1 MPPVALLP
9 DPDPALEVFA
19 DDLERAR
26 EPSYPLTLDVRRHAG
41 PPPDEPAPA
50 LDALAEAL
58 GYRALGDGWVEV
70 PRRIAA
76 KVLLHV
82 IGGELAY
89 PEEVVPRPEAE
100 ALAGRFLA
108 LFPEG
113 SRYFTNG
120 AVSGDFAIYDR
131 AGAEVLGWRSLSEAP
146 LDNGVAALGGG
157 RVGLLWA
164 EDAP

>member
-1 MPPVALLP
+1 MPAPELLP
-9 DPDPALEVFA
+9 DPDPALA
-19 DDLERAR
+19 ALARDLERAR
-26 EPSYPLTLDVRRHAG
+26 EPSYPLTLELRRLAG
-41 PPPDEPAPA
+41 AAPDDPAAA
-50 LDALAEAL
+50 LDALAAAA
-58 GYRALGDGWVEV
+58 GYRGLGPGWVEV

-76 KVLLHV
+76 KILLHV

-100 ALAGRFLA
+100 ALAARFLV

-113 SRYFTNG
+113 ARYFTNG
-120 AVSGDFAIYDR
+120 AISGDFAVYDR

>member
-1 MPPVALLP
+1 MAAPKLLL
-9 DPDPALEVFA
+9 DPDPALA
-19 DDLERAR
+19 ALARDLDRAR
-26 EPSYPLTLDVRRHAG
+26 EPSYPLTLELRRLAG
-41 PPPDEPAPA
+41 ATEEAAPA
-50 LDALAEAL
+50 LDALAAEV
-58 GYRALGDGWVEV
+58 GYRGLGDAWIQV

-76 KVLLHV
+76 KILRHL

-89 PEEVVPRPEAE
+89 PEEVVPDEQAE
-100 ALAGRFLA
+100 ALASRFLA

-120 AVSGDFAIYDR
+120 AVSGDFAVYDQG
-131 AGAEVLGWRSLSEAP
+131 GAEVLGWRSISAAP
-146 LDNGVAALGGG
+146 LDTGVVALGGG